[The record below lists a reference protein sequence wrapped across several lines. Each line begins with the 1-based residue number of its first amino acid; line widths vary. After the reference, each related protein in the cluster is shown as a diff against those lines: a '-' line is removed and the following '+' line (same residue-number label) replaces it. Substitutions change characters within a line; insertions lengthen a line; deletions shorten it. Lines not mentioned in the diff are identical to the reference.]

1 MRTRA
6 PALIG
11 RGPELGEIAQA
22 LENAKR
28 SAGSAVFIT
37 GEPGVGKTRLAAEA
51 VGRAVD
57 ARMVVLRGR
66 ASTTGPAVPFR
77 PLTEALLSLARAGDA
92 ELTARLGPYRSV
104 LGRLIPDWA
113 DDNTGTGD
121 SSLIVLAE
129 AVLRL
134 TSLAG
139 QDKGCLLVIDDLHD
153 ADVETLAVLEYLAG
167 NLLSQPV
174 VVMVTIRSEPS
185 EALDLAHAAS
195 RRGEGLL
202 LPLESLDLAQVRRV
216 VASCLGAEDKKLS
229 EEVAARLFA
238 DSAGN
243 PLMIEELLHS
253 MVSAGELVNSS
264 DGWRFAGRVRGG
276 LPPTLIQVITQRAG
290 RLGAQA
296 VQLLSIGAV
305 LGRRFPLP
313 VVQRISELDDHS
325 LFAHLQSAV
334 AAQLLVADER
344 GRDWYAFQH
353 PLTAEALL
361 AGLNP
366 ADRVSL
372 SARAADAVTELHP
385 ELPGEW
391 CHLVASLRLAAGDRW
406 GSAALYAEAGRRAL
420 AGGAPGSAI
429 VVLDNAV
436 RFLAED
442 AAGPEGTEDSAAGS
456 GHEEEY
462 RDLLETLLF
471 ALAEAGQF
479 DRATKVAEELRP
491 IGAGRDQARQIG
503 LHVRLAWAAQ
513 VAGRWAEGA
522 EQVAAARKMLPA
534 QPSEQESVAVDAVDA
549 YLTMTG
555 PVPDRVRRS
564 EELGR
569 RAVVGA
575 ERAEQPSTACQALY
589 AVGFVVRERD
599 MAESDE
605 CFRRMLDIAAG
616 HDLTSWR
623 NYALVGL
630 GGNAWLS
637 EADPSVLETAR
648 AEALRTGGISLAHNA
663 GAVLGLHSVLCGD
676 FVRATE
682 RLDSCFADASR
693 MKLVAITRYV
703 LMARAAL
710 AGHRGDR
717 EGMRTACAQ
726 LLQNGGAQS
735 PEAPL
740 AQGLAQVFCSLLEED
755 RDAAR
760 ADLDGIVA
768 DQAKQQST
776 FYLAGPNGLKV
787 LLDALDG
794 GVSWAEHGQIA
805 ISPAGLMRWNRQF
818 VLLAEAVLL
827 GREGRAAEAR
837 TVMAKAALAA
847 GPFTTARHLG
857 LRLVAPAAIEH
868 GWGDPSNWLREAES
882 HFHRVDVTAVAS
894 ACRSLL
900 RRSGES
906 VQQRRAGT
914 DRVPERLR
922 KVGVTLREY
931 EVFGLL
937 VHRLGN
943 KALAA
948 RLHISPRTVEK
959 HVASLLVKTA
969 LTDRTALAEYA
980 AELLADS
987 EL

>member
-6 PALIG
+6 PVLIG

-28 SAGSAVFIT
+28 SMGTTVFIT

-51 VGRAVD
+51 VGRAID

-121 SSLIVLAE
+121 SSLVVLAE

-167 NLLSQPV
+167 NLVSQPV
-174 VVMVTIRSEPS
+174 VVMVTVRSEPS
-185 EALDLAHAAS
+185 DALDLAYAAS

-202 LPLESLDLAQVRRV
+202 LPLESLDIAQVRRV

-264 DGWRFAGRVRGG
+264 DGWRFAGQVRRG
-276 LPPTLIQVITQRAG
+276 LPPTLVQVITQRAG
-290 RLGAQA
+290 RLGAQG

-305 LGRRFPLP
+305 LGRRFPLS

-334 AAQLLVADER
+334 AAQLLAPDER

-366 ADRVSL
+366 ADRVAL
-372 SARAADAVTELHP
+372 SERAADAVTELHP

-406 GSAALYAEAGRRAL
+406 GAAGLYAEAGRRAL

-436 RFLAED
+436 RFLAD
-442 AAGPEGTEDSAAGS
+442 ATDSDD

-491 IGAGRDQARQIG
+491 IGAGRDHVRQIS

-522 EQVAAARKMLPA
+522 EQVAAARRMLPA
-534 QPSEQESVAVDAVDA
+534 LPSEQESVAVDAVDA

-605 CFRRMLDIAAG
+605 CFRRMLDIAAE

-682 RLDSCFADASR
+682 RLDSCFADATR

-710 AGHRGDR
+710 AGHRADR

-755 RDAAR
+755 LDAAR
-760 ADLDGIVA
+760 TELDAIVTA
-768 DQAKQQST
+768 QAKQQST
-776 FYLAGPNGLKV
+776 FYLAGPNGLKL
-787 LLDALDG
+787 LLDALGG
-794 GVSWAEHGQIA
+794 GVDWAEHGRIA
-805 ISPAGLMRWNRQF
+805 TSPAGLMRWNRQF

-827 GREGRAAEAR
+827 GREGRVAEAR
-837 TVMAKAALAA
+837 TSMTKAALAA
-847 GPFTTARHLG
+847 APFTTARHLG

-868 GWGDPSNWLREAES
+868 GWGEPSNWLREAES

-969 LTDRTALAEYA
+969 LHDRAALSDYA
-980 AELLADS
+980 AELHSDS
-987 EL
+987 EI